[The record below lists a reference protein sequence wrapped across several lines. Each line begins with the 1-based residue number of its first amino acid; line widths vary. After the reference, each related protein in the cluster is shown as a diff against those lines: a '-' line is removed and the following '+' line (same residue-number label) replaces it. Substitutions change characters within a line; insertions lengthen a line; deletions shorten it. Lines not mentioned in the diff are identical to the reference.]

1 MTYSFQGSLYGT
13 LHGLLFCQC
22 YYLPIYSYPL
32 IITYIYHLDII
43 THSMKIHVCNQIIEE
58 MAHSTVEPFE
68 WAVVTLVLL
77 SL

>member
-1 MTYSFQGSLYGT
+1 
-13 LHGLLFCQC
+13 
-22 YYLPIYSYPL
+22 
-32 IITYIYHLDII
+32 
-43 THSMKIHVCNQIIEE
+43 MKIHVCNQIIEE